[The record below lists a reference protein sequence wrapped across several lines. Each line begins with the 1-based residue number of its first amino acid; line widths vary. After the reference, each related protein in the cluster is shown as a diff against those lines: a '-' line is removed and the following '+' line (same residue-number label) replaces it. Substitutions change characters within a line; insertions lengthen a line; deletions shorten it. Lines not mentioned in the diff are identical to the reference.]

1 MKKLLVTAFK
11 DGSLFKASSN
21 PANAGR
27 GFIRVTQVEKSFV
40 NGSEVIVKRSATAR
54 FDLTA
59 IASMKLVAGQDL
71 NEYLVAQGYGAH
83 KIVVTETKEPQ
94 YEGHEKKIN
103 PVSNQPMVAADGGSI
118 FYATNLALD
127 VPENKDT
134 IIPVLRVAASK
145 PSINASVEEQ
155 LAQ

>member
-27 GFIRVTQVEKSFV
+27 GFLRVTQEEKSFV

-54 FDLTA
+54 FSLDA

-71 NEYLVAQGYGAH
+71 NAYLVAQGYGAH
-83 KIVVTETKEPQ
+83 KIVVTETTAPQ

-103 PVSNQPMVAADGGSI
+103 PVSNAPMVSAEGGDI
-118 FYATNLALD
+118 FYATTLMLD

-134 IIPVLRVAASK
+134 IVPVLRTVAAK
-145 PSINASVEEQ
+145 ANINASVEES
-155 LAQ
+155 LAK